1 MKLSE
6 YKNEEAAEK
15 LIVLL
20 DMAEPILKDKEVT
33 NALQENMISAAKTM
47 LKTHPKELI
56 DILAYVDGIPRSE
69 YKISPVGIL
78 KKTIALL
85 NSNDTAEVF
94 TSEEQTAE
102 S

>member
-15 LIVLL
+15 LITLL

-33 NALQENMISAAKTM
+33 DSMKNSILAAAKTM
-47 LKTHPKELI
+47 LKNHNKEVI
-56 DILAYVDGIPRSE
+56 DILAYVDGIPRDKYSV
-69 YKISPVGIL
+69 SALGIL
-78 KKTIALL
+78 KKTVKLL
-85 NSNDTAEVF
+85 TENDTAEVF

-102 S
+102 D